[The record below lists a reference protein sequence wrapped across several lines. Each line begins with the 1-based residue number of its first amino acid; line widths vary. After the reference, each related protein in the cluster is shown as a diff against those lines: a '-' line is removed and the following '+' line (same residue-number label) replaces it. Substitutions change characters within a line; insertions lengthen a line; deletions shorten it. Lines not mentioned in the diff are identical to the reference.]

1 MLQNTSAGALLLCD
15 VCTVNNLNCLQ
26 HSLPT
31 KHILSFFYMRLS
43 TFEKHLGIK
52 LHIFHTGIGLV
63 RISLVGS
70 TFTTLPKHK
79 ISPNINNFEYTF
91 TVTYFNVINIFL
103 A

>member
-1 MLQNTSAGALLLCD
+1 
-15 VCTVNNLNCLQ
+15 
-26 HSLPT
+26 
-31 KHILSFFYMRLS
+31 MRLS

-91 TVTYFNVINIFL
+91 TVTYINVINIFQHSKWNSL
-103 A
+103 NVQFSETWYPPKNLPIL